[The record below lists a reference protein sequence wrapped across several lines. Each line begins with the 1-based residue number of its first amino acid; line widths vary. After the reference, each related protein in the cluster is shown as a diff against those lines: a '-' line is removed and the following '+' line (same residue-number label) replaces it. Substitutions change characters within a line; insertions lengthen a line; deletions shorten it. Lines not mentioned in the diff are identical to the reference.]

1 MNEPDSNE
9 RISALVDG
17 ELGDSVRNRTVD
29 ALYASP
35 ERRRAWARFHLIGDA
50 MRHAGPVPGAD
61 SIAGRVGGVLAGE
74 RIVAFRPRRRRP
86 GVGPLAG
93 LALAASISAVAVL
106 VIHSLDDGSG
116 PRPAP
121 VADGSRYE
129 VATASPVAGIPDSGA
144 PPVAGVKSRD
154 TRRNADRL
162 QWSDVAPDTE
172 ARLNAYLVNHSEHA
186 GNGVPGVLPYV
197 RLVAYQSVAGDQR

>member
-1 MNEPDSNE
+1 MNESDTNE
-9 RISALVDG
+9 RISALADG
-17 ELGDSVRNRTVD
+17 ELDGSACNRIME

-35 ERRRAWARFHLIGDA
+35 EQRRAWARFHLIGDV

-61 SIAGRVGGVLAGE
+61 SIALRVGAALAGE
-74 RIVAFRPRRRRP
+74 RIVASTPRRRWASI
-86 GVGPLAG
+86 GPLAG

-129 VATASPVAGIPDSGA
+129 VAIASPGA
-144 PPVAGVKSRD
+144 SSRD
-154 TRRNADRL
+154 TPRTADRL
-162 QWSDVAPDTE
+162 QWSGVAPDTE

-197 RLVAYQSVAGDQR
+197 RLVGYQSVAGGDR

>member
-1 MNEPDSNE
+1 MNEPDTNE

-17 ELGDSVRNRTVD
+17 ELEGSARNRAME

-35 ERRRAWARFHLIGDA
+35 EQRRAWARFHLIGDV

-61 SIAGRVGGVLAGE
+61 SIAGRVGDSLAGE
-74 RIVAFRPRRRRP
+74 RIVALRPRRRRA
-86 GVGPLAG
+86 GLGPLAG

-106 VIHSLDDGSG
+106 VIHGLDDGG
-116 PRPAP
+116 GRDPVP
-121 VADGSRYE
+121 VADDSRYE
-129 VATASPVAGIPDSGA
+129 VAAASPGA
-144 PPVAGVKSRD
+144 SSRD
-154 TRRNADRL
+154 TPRTADRL

-197 RLVAYQSVAGDQR
+197 RLVGYQSVAGDYR

>member
-1 MNEPDSNE
+1 MNEFDLNE

-17 ELGDSVRNRTVD
+17 EIESSARDRAME

-35 ERRRAWARFHLIGDA
+35 EQRRAWARFHLIGDA

-61 SIAGRVGGVLAGE
+61 SIAGRVGGVLADE
-74 RIVAFRPRRRRP
+74 RIVPFRPRRRRR
-86 GVGPLAG
+86 GIGPLAG
-93 LALAASISAVAVL
+93 LALAASVSAVAVL

-116 PRPAP
+116 ARPTPA
-121 VADGSRYE
+121 AGGSQYE
-129 VATASPVAGIPDSGA
+129 VAMASPGA
-144 PPVAGVKSRD
+144 RSRD

-162 QWSDVAPDTE
+162 QWSGVAPDTE

-197 RLVAYQSVAGDQR
+197 RLVGYQSVAGDYR

>member
-1 MNEPDSNE
+1 MNESDTNQ
-9 RISALVDG
+9 RISALADG
-17 ELGDSVRNRTVD
+17 ELEGSARNRAME

-35 ERRRAWARFHLIGDA
+35 EQRRTWARFHLVGDV

-61 SIAGRVGGVLAGE
+61 SIAGRVDAALAGE
-74 RIVAFRPRRRRP
+74 RIVAFRPRRQRS
-86 GVGPLAG
+86 GIGPLAG
-93 LALAASISAVAVL
+93 LALAASVSAVAVL
-106 VIHSLDDGSG
+106 VIYGIDDGTG

-129 VATASPVAGIPDSGA
+129 VAVADPGA
-144 PPVAGVKSRD
+144 RSSETPR
-154 TRRNADRL
+154 TADRL

-197 RLVAYQSVAGDQR
+197 RLVGYQSVGGDYR

>member
-9 RISALVDG
+9 RISALADG
-17 ELGDSVRNRTVD
+17 ELEGSARNRTME

-35 ERRRAWARFHLIGDA
+35 EQRRAWARVHLIGDA

-61 SIAGRVGGVLAGE
+61 SIAPRVGAALVGE
-74 RIVAFRPRRRRP
+74 RIVAFRPRRRRA
-86 GVGPLAG
+86 GIGPLAG

-116 PRPAP
+116 ARLAP
-121 VADGSRYE
+121 VADGTRYE
-129 VATASPVAGIPDSGA
+129 VAVAGPGEG
-144 PPVAGVKSRD
+144 PRD
-154 TRRNADRL
+154 TPQTADRL

-197 RLVAYQSVAGDQR
+197 RFVGYQSAAEDYR

>member
-1 MNEPDSNE
+1 MNELDTNE
-9 RISALVDG
+9 RISALADG
-17 ELGDSVRNRTVD
+17 ELEGSARNRTME

-35 ERRRAWARFHLIGDA
+35 EQRRAWARFHLIGDV

-61 SIAGRVGGVLAGE
+61 SIAPRVGAALAGE
-74 RIVAFRPRRRRP
+74 RIVPFRSRRRRA
-86 GVGPLAG
+86 GIGPLAG

-106 VIHSLDDGSG
+106 VIHGLDDGSG
-116 PRPAP
+116 HRRAP
-121 VADGSRYE
+121 IADGARYE
-129 VATASPVAGIPDSGA
+129 VAIASPGARSPDTPRTAG
-144 PPVAGVKSRD
+144 
-154 TRRNADRL
+154 RL

-197 RLVAYQSVAGDQR
+197 RLVGYQSVSEDYR

>member
-1 MNEPDSNE
+1 MNEFDSNE

-17 ELGDSVRNRTVD
+17 EIESSARDRAME

-35 ERRRAWARFHLIGDA
+35 EQRRAWARFHLIGDA
-50 MRHAGPVPGAD
+50 MRHAGPVSGAD

-74 RIVAFRPRRRRP
+74 RIVPFRPRRRRR
-86 GVGPLAG
+86 GIGPLAG
-93 LALAASISAVAVL
+93 LALAASVSAAAVL

-116 PRPAP
+116 ARPTPA
-121 VADGSRYE
+121 AGDSQYE
-129 VATASPVAGIPDSGA
+129 VAMASPGA
-144 PPVAGVKSRD
+144 RSRD
-154 TRRNADRL
+154 TRRKADRL
-162 QWSDVAPDTE
+162 QWSGVAPDTE

-197 RLVAYQSVAGDQR
+197 RLVGYQSVAGDYR

>member
-1 MNEPDSNE
+1 MNEPDTNE
-9 RISALVDG
+9 RISALADG
-17 ELGDSVRNRTVD
+17 ELEGSARDRALE

-35 ERRRAWARFHLIGDA
+35 EQRRAWARFHLVGDV

-61 SIAGRVGGVLAGE
+61 SIAGRVGAALAGE
-74 RIVAFRPRRRRP
+74 RIVAFRPRRRRAS
-86 GVGPLAG
+86 VGPFAG

-106 VIHSLDDGSG
+106 VIHSLDDGGGS
-116 PRPAP
+116 RPAP

-129 VATASPVAGIPDSGA
+129 VAVASPGA
-144 PPVAGVKSRD
+144 SSRD
-154 TRRNADRL
+154 PQGTADRL
-162 QWSDVAPDTE
+162 HWSDVAPDTE

-197 RLVAYQSVAGDQR
+197 RLVGYQSVSEDFR

>member
-1 MNEPDSNE
+1 MNELDSNE

-17 ELGDSVRNRTVD
+17 ELGDPARNRTVD
-29 ALYASP
+29 GLYASP
-35 ERRRAWARFHLIGDA
+35 GQRRAWARFHLIGDA
-50 MRHAGPVPGAD
+50 MRHAAPVPGAD
-61 SIAGRVGGVLAGE
+61 SITGRVGGVLAGE
-74 RIVAFRPRRRRP
+74 RIVPFRPRRRRP
-86 GVGPLAG
+86 GIGPLAG

-116 PRPAP
+116 VRPTP

-129 VATASPVAGIPDSGA
+129 VAIASPEAR
-144 PPVAGVKSRD
+144 SRE

-197 RLVAYQSVAGDQR
+197 RFVGYQSVAGDYR

>member
-1 MNEPDSNE
+1 MNEFDSNE

-17 ELGDSVRNRTVD
+17 ELESSAWDRAME

-35 ERRRAWARFHLIGDA
+35 GQRRAWARFHFIGDA

-61 SIAGRVGGVLAGE
+61 SIAGRVGGALAGE
-74 RIVAFRPRRRRP
+74 RIVPFRPRRRRP
-86 GVGPLAG
+86 GIGPLAG

-116 PRPAP
+116 ARPTP

-129 VATASPVAGIPDSGA
+129 VAMASPGA
-144 PPVAGVKSRD
+144 RPRD

-162 QWSDVAPDTE
+162 QWSGVAPDTE

-197 RLVAYQSVAGDQR
+197 RLVGYQSVAGDYR